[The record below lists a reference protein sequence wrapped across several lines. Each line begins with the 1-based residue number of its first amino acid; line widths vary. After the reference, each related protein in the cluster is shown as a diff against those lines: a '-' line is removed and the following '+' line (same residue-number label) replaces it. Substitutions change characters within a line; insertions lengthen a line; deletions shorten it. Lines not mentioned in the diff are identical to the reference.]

1 MAGGKSGLD
10 IKSVAKFHSKQYVLL
25 GYEFLY
31 SYSRKALS
39 LPARE
44 IYTQI
49 RAARNIKDSRGKI
62 INRDDSAI
70 EFGFSDSNG
79 MSKPTYRKAISEL
92 AERGFIAIIEKGS
105 FPRKKAVYAIID
117 DWKEWERL
125 SVTSKPWKRG
135 GASKDKNEKIW
146 D

>member
-10 IKSVAKFHSKQYVLL
+10 IKSVAKFHSKQFVPL

-49 RAARNIKDSRGKI
+49 RAARNIKNSRGKI
-62 INRDDSAI
+62 INRDDSEI

-92 AERGFIAIIEKGS
+92 VERGFIGIVVKGS

-125 SVTSKPWKRG
+125 FVTSKPWKKGDALKGKG
-135 GASKDKNEKIW
+135 GK
-146 D
+146 

>member
-10 IKSVAKFHSKQYVLL
+10 IKSVVKFHPKQFVSLD
-25 GYEFLY
+25 YEFLY

-49 RAARNIKDSRGKI
+49 CAARYIKNPRGKV

-92 AERGFIAIIEKGS
+92 VEHGFMAIVEKGR

-117 DWKEWERL
+117 DWKEWEHL
-125 SVTSKPWKRG
+125 ACTSKPWK
-135 GASKDKNEKIW
+135 EKVVPKGKTEKV
-146 D
+146 